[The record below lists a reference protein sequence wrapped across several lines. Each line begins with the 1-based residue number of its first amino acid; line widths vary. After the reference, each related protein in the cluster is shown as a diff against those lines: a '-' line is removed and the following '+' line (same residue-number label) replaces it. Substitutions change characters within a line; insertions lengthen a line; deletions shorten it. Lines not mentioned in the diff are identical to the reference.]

1 MASPLDRPSLAWM
14 IKPLEHLCEEPS
26 AGEVRAEWTYVF
38 GEDVQSLHHGAAV
51 QIPGQHAVDGQ
62 LHNLVRADMKNKSCH
77 VVS

>member
-26 AGEVRAEWTYVF
+26 AGEVRAKWTYVF
-38 GEDVQSLHHGAAV
+38 SEDVQSLHHGATV
-51 QIPGQHAVDGQ
+51 QIPGQHAVDRQ
-62 LHNLVRADMKNKSCH
+62 LHNLVRADMKNKGCH